1 MSMPTV
7 AIVGRPN
14 VGKSSLFNRILQRRQ
29 AVVEKTPGV
38 TRDRNYAVAD
48 WNGQS
53 FHLVDTGG
61 LAPETDELMDRLI
74 YDQAQFAIGEADL
87 VVFVVDT
94 KTGVDPVDRRIA
106 QILNKEGKPTLLLA
120 NKADSDEDALTIYEF
135 HKLGIGDPM
144 AVSATSGRGMGDML
158 DELVNALP
166 RQEHAEG
173 ELDETVIRVAF
184 VGRPNVGKSSFI
196 NKLLGQE
203 RLIVSPIAGTTRDA
217 VDTPFEFEGRRY
229 VLVDTAGLRRKYK
242 VHENIEF
249 YTSLRTTRAIDSCDV
264 AVVLV
269 DAQDKM
275 TTQDQRVLE
284 QVLEKRRACVLLVNK
299 WDLIEKDTNT
309 AQEFTR
315 SINDTIGHYAWLPV
329 IYVSALTGQRV
340 IKVLGAV
347 DRVYHE
353 SRRRIATSELN
364 EFLQRTIAR
373 KHPPAQKGKYIQ
385 IKYMTQSEI
394 APPTFV
400 FFVNRPEL
408 VDRTYISY
416 LSNQLRQVFGF
427 EGVPI
432 RLKFRRK

>member
-1 MSMPTV
+1 MPTV

-29 AVVEKTPGV
+29 AVVEETPGV

-48 WNGQS
+48 WNGVF

-61 LAPETDELMDRLI
+61 LAPETDDLLDKLI

-87 VVFVVDT
+87 VLFVVDT

-120 NKADSDEDALTIYEF
+120 NKADNDEDELSVFEF
-135 HKLGIGDPM
+135 HKLGIGDPL

-158 DELVNALP
+158 DELVAALP
-166 RQEHAEG
+166 EQQVG
-173 ELDETVIRVAF
+173 EAASGEDVVRVAF

-242 VHENIEF
+242 VYENIEF

-264 AVVLV
+264 AVVLA
-269 DAQDKM
+269 DATDGV
-275 TTQDQRVLE
+275 TSQDQRVLE
-284 QVLEKRRACVLLVNK
+284 QVLEKRRSCVLLVNK
-299 WDLIEKDTNT
+299 WDLIEKDTRT

-315 SINDTIGHYAWLPV
+315 SINETIGQYAWLP
-329 IYVSALTGQRV
+329 IHYVSALTGQRV
-340 IKVLGAV
+340 VKVLEAV
-347 DRVYHE
+347 NRVYDE

-364 EFLQRTIAR
+364 DFLQKTLAR

-408 VDRTYISY
+408 VDKTYISF
-416 LSNQLRQVFGF
+416 LSNQLRDRFGF

>member
-29 AVVEKTPGV
+29 AVVEETPGV

-48 WNGQS
+48 WNGVF

-61 LAPETDELMDRLI
+61 LAPETDDLLDKLI

-87 VVFVVDT
+87 VLFVVDT

-120 NKADSDEDALTIYEF
+120 NKADNDEDELSVFEF
-135 HKLGIGDPM
+135 HKLGIGDPL

-158 DELVNALP
+158 DELVAALP
-166 RQEHAEG
+166 EQQVG
-173 ELDETVIRVAF
+173 EAASGEDVVRVAF

-242 VHENIEF
+242 VYENIEF

-264 AVVLV
+264 AVVLA
-269 DAQDKM
+269 DATDGV
-275 TTQDQRVLE
+275 TSQDQRVLE
-284 QVLEKRRACVLLVNK
+284 QVLEKRRSCVLLVNK
-299 WDLIEKDTNT
+299 WDLIEKDTRT

-315 SINDTIGHYAWLPV
+315 SINETIGQYAWLP
-329 IYVSALTGQRV
+329 IHYVSALTGQRV
-340 IKVLGAV
+340 VKVLEAV
-347 DRVYHE
+347 NRVYDE

-364 EFLQRTIAR
+364 DFLQKTLAR
-373 KHPPAQKGKYIQ
+373 KHPPARRG
-385 IKYMTQSEI
+385 S
-394 APPTFV
+394 TF
-400 FFVNRPEL
+400 RSS
-408 VDRTYISY
+408 T
-416 LSNQLRQVFGF
+416 
-427 EGVPI
+427 
-432 RLKFRRK
+432 

>member
-249 YTSLRTTRAIDSCDV
+249 YTSLRTTRAIDNCDV

-315 SINDTIGHYAWLPV
+315 SIKDTIGHYAWLPV
-329 IYVSALTGQRV
+329 VYVSALTGQRV

>member
-29 AVVEKTPGV
+29 AVVEETPGV

-48 WNGQS
+48 WNGVF

-61 LAPETDELMDRLI
+61 LAPETDDLLDKLI

-87 VVFVVDT
+87 VLFVVDT

-120 NKADSDEDALTIYEF
+120 NKADNDEDELSVFEF
-135 HKLGIGDPM
+135 HKLGIGDPL

-158 DELVNALP
+158 DELVAALP
-166 RQEHAEG
+166 EQQVG
-173 ELDETVIRVAF
+173 EAASGEDVVRVAF

-242 VHENIEF
+242 VYENIEF

-264 AVVLV
+264 AVVLA
-269 DAQDKM
+269 DATDGV
-275 TTQDQRVLE
+275 TSQDQRVLE
-284 QVLEKRRACVLLVNK
+284 QVLEKRRSCVLLVNK
-299 WDLIEKDTNT
+299 WDLIEKDTRT

-315 SINDTIGHYAWLPV
+315 SINETIGQYAWLP
-329 IYVSALTGQRV
+329 IHYVSALTGQRV
-340 IKVLGAV
+340 VKVLEAV
-347 DRVYHE
+347 NRVYDE

-364 EFLQRTIAR
+364 DFLQKTLAR

-408 VDRTYISY
+408 VDKTYISF
-416 LSNQLRQVFGF
+416 LSNQLRDRFGF

>member
-29 AVVEKTPGV
+29 AVVEETPGV

-48 WNGQS
+48 WNGVF

-61 LAPETDELMDRLI
+61 LAPETDDLLDKLI

-87 VVFVVDT
+87 VLFVVDT

-120 NKADSDEDALTIYEF
+120 NKADNDEDELSVFEF
-135 HKLGIGDPM
+135 HKLGIGEPL

-158 DELVNALP
+158 DELVAALP
-166 RQEHAEG
+166 EQQVGEAES
-173 ELDETVIRVAF
+173 EEDVIRVAF

-242 VHENIEF
+242 VYENIEF

-264 AVVLV
+264 AVVLA
-269 DAQDKM
+269 DATDGV
-275 TTQDQRVLE
+275 TSQDQRVLE
-284 QVLEKRRACVLLVNK
+284 QVLEKRRSCVLLVNK
-299 WDLIEKDTNT
+299 WDLIEKDTRT

-315 SINDTIGHYAWLPV
+315 SINETIGQYAWLP
-329 IYVSALTGQRV
+329 IHYVSALTGQRV
-340 IKVLGAV
+340 VKVLEAV
-347 DRVYHE
+347 NRVYDE

-364 EFLQRTIAR
+364 DFLQKTLAR

-408 VDRTYISY
+408 VDKTYISF
-416 LSNQLRQVFGF
+416 LSNQLRDRFGF

>member
-106 QILNKEGKPTLLLA
+106 QILKKEGKPTLLLA

-135 HKLGIGDPM
+135 HKLGIGDPL

-158 DELVNALP
+158 DELVYTLP

-315 SINDTIGHYAWLPV
+315 SINDTIGHYAWLPI

-347 DRVYHE
+347 DRVYQE

-373 KHPPAQKGKYIQ
+373 KHPPAQKGKY
-385 IKYMTQSEI
+385 
-394 APPTFV
+394 
-400 FFVNRPEL
+400 
-408 VDRTYISY
+408 
-416 LSNQLRQVFGF
+416 
-427 EGVPI
+427 
-432 RLKFRRK
+432 